1 MASFNKVILMGNLTR
16 DPQLSYLPSQTPVVE
31 IGLAVNHRYKGQDG
45 QTHDKVCFI
54 DCRMFGRRAEILNQY
69 VRKGQPL
76 MVEGRLELDQWEA
89 QDGSK
94 RSKHRVFI
102 ENFTFVGSGNQNQN
116 GGGYQQNNAGY
127 NQQNQGGYGQQPQQ
141 NAGGYNNQNMGGY
154 QQPPMAQAPQQMQAP
169 NAQAPSEPNSFDA
182 LPGDDDIPF

>member
-1 MASFNKVILMGNLTR
+1 MASFNKIILMGNLTR

-102 ENFTFVGSGNQNQN
+102 ENFTFVGSGNQQNN

-127 NQQNQGGYGQQPQQ
+127 QQNQGGYSQPNQNAGGYQQNQNMGGGFQQPPMGQQPQQ
-141 NAGGYNNQNMGGY
+141 
-154 QQPPMAQAPQQMQAP
+154 QAPSVQP
-169 NAQAPSEPNSFDA
+169 PSEPNSFDA